1 MNILGTAFSRFAARP
16 GYQIPGTVAM
26 IWVNIVVM
34 VFGIVSTSAAIAI
47 FPNESRL
54 LWAPYELL
62 GAWLKV
68 GGAGARAGAFF
79 SGLCFVL
86 AQIIMNVT
94 ANG

>member
-1 MNILGTAFSRFAARP
+1 
-16 GYQIPGTVAM
+16 M